1 MLYTHLE
8 MRCESMNWTGL
19 DWTGLVWSGLDIG
32 GVLGGIFTA
41 HRAFTVELSQL
52 AQMNRGLDV

>member
-1 MLYTHLE
+1 